1 MLSSKVCFSNSLLS
15 DEKKICDTGK
25 DLIQSK
31 NFYIL
36 MERFC
41 NIISKEDA
49 QFDLFL
55 NKYFNDEGYVDVW
68 RIPYLLMDIY
78 NCNFKFHSKTLD
90 SYEFKS
96 YFTRFL
102 GLFYNY
108 CLSEYKP
115 YLIDEHNLNEEKRT
129 VLQIKTNQHL
139 MNIVM
144 DTYSRIIENLESYK
158 RAE

>member
-1 MLSSKVCFSNSLLS
+1 MLNSKVCFSNDLLS
-15 DEKKICDTGK
+15 DDGAIYYSGME
-25 DLIQSK
+25 LIQSK

-36 MERFC
+36 VERFC

-55 NKYFNDEGYVDVW
+55 NNYFNDEGYVDVW
-68 RIPYLLMDIY
+68 RIPHLLIDIHRG
-78 NCNFKFHSKTLD
+78 NVEFHRNTMECE
-90 SYEFKS
+90 EFRC
-96 YFTRFL
+96 FFPRFL

-115 YLIDEHNLNEEKRT
+115 YLIADINLNEGKMA
-129 VLQIKTNQHL
+129 VLQIKKNQQL

-144 DTYSRIIENLESYK
+144 DTYSRVLENIEAYK
-158 RAE
+158 